1 MLVGSK
7 LLINEQI
14 KCPMKGTIWFFLNLN
29 ISCKI
34 TVIIWSLCL
43 GVRKQIE
50 NYSYQRMKPLLLRG
64 LLKV

>member
-14 KCPMKGTIWFFLNLN
+14 KCPMNGTIWFFLNLD

-50 NYSYQRMKPLLLRG
+50 NHSYQIMKPLLLRG